1 MSQVS
6 KSPLPDAGDMLFIFL
21 VSLPLFTLPM
31 MLFGD
36 GSTGWHIA
44 VGDHILK
51 TGVIPTT
58 DFLTASHAG
67 KPWVAYQWLADTI
80 MALLVKAGGLNL
92 LAVACSISIGSLFLL
107 LYDRSRREGLGV
119 FPSLILVVCG
129 SLLAALHFLA
139 RPHLFNFW
147 GVYIFSTKL
156 EDFARGRIT
165 LKWLAIWLSVAMLI
179 WVNTHPAFALGIGIT
194 GCYLLG
200 FLLDAVTAPAAQRVA
215 ILKARC
221 LPILALIAGFCVI
234 SLINPYGIGLHEYI
248 LQYLKKTSVISQTDE
263 FMSPVFHG
271 NLHSTCLEMYL
282 FFLITGLYRRRGTLF
297 ARAQNVSSS
306 NLLAVLVFTH
316 MALQAVRNMPL
327 FAIIS
332 IPTIARLWGNADA
345 TAAGDTPAIQAETS
359 EITDT
364 TETSTPTEIAPAMSI
379 FDRIKKAGRDFE
391 EQELAC
397 KMHVLPILFSLFL
410 IVAALMGG
418 SVAGTRVL
426 TSDFNPKFFP
436 TKTLEYIQQNNLEP
450 ARGFNYD
457 NWGGYLGYKLQKPV
471 FMDDR
476 ADFFEQDFYLDYANI
491 ARANPGFEDVLKKHK
506 LYWVIMPTNSIV
518 GEKLKSTPGWTLAA
532 EDKGSRIYV
541 NQSLKTP

>member
-1 MSQVS
+1 MTQAS

-51 TGVIPTT
+51 TGAIPTT
-58 DFLTASHAG
+58 DFLTTSHAG

-165 LKWLAIWLSVAMLI
+165 IKRLAIWLSVAMLV

-194 GCYLLG
+194 GCYLIG
-200 FLLDAVTAPAAQRVA
+200 FLLDAFIAPRAQRMSM
-215 ILKARC
+215 LKARC
-221 LPILALIAGFCVI
+221 LPIVALLAGFCII

-271 NLHSTCLEMYL
+271 NLHSTCLEMFL
-282 FFLITGLYRRRGTLF
+282 FFLITGLYRKRGTLF
-297 ARAQNVSSS
+297 AGAQNISSS
-306 NLLAVLVFTH
+306 SLLVVLVFTH

-327 FAIIS
+327 FAIVS
-332 IPTIARLWGNADA
+332 IPAIARLWGTADA
-345 TAAGDTPAIQAETS
+345 TTS
-359 EITDT
+359 SDSQPE
-364 TETSTPTEIAPAMSI
+364 SAPPVSI
-379 FDRIKKAGRDFE
+379 LDRIKKAGSDFE
-391 EQELAC
+391 EQEMAC
-397 KMHVLPILFSLFL
+397 KMHILPILFSLFL

-418 SVAGTRVL
+418 SVMGTPVL
-426 TSDFNPKFFP
+426 TSGFNPKNFP
-436 TKTLEYIQQNNLEP
+436 TTTIEYIQKNNLDP
-450 ARGFNYD
+450 AHGFNYD

-491 ARANPGFEDVLKKHK
+491 ARAMPGFEDVLKKHK
-506 LYWVIMPTNSIV
+506 LDWVIMPVNSLT
-518 GEKLKSTPGWTLAA
+518 GEKLSRTPGWTLAA
-532 EDKGSRIYV
+532 EDKASKLYV
-541 NQSLKTP
+541 NDSLKTP